1 MAIFNSYVTNY
12 QRVIWC
18 THTAVSRKNMEELW
32 QLGIEQ
38 AVLRSFKYNSP
49 FEEVLPTA
57 TG

>member
-1 MAIFNSYVTNY
+1 MVYSY
-12 QRVIWC
+12 
-18 THTAVSRKNMEELW
+18 SRLQEELW

-49 FEEVLPTA
+49 FEEVLPTG